1 MNIGGIGYRIQEE
14 KIPSSQQ
21 SMSLTGNVLLFYLS
35 RIHLGHVCICHY
47 RARKSG
53 SKRAMKKRGGGWYLT
68 QLHHL
73 TSGEWEHVGNVKV
86 IYIDTL

>member
-1 MNIGGIGYRIQEE
+1 MLGKLVATSE

-35 RIHLGHVCICHY
+35 CIHLGHACVCHY

-53 SKRAMKKRGGGWYLT
+53 SKRAREKARGRLI
-68 QLHHL
+68 LDPA
-73 TSGEWEHVGNVKV
+73 SSFDK
-86 IYIDTL
+86 